1 MHPAELSVA
10 FPALHGEK
18 AGVGTLLAAREYKR
32 LAEIGGAAPAV
43 QPYTPFP
50 TEEMRAFFGERLCRS
65 IEEENRCD
73 CLAEVTPER
82 LGESWRQ
89 LREIIAAIPA
99 PEELFRVLERLDAKR
114 TPEDIGVSSSD
125 LDKLL
130 RCSPLVRNRL
140 TLMRARRMIIE

>member
-1 MHPAELSVA
+1 MHPTELSVA

-32 LAEIGGAAPAV
+32 LAEIGDAAPAV

-50 TEEMRAFFGERLCRS
+50 TEEMRVFFGVRLCRS

-82 LGESWRQ
+82 LGESWQQ
-89 LREIIAAIPA
+89 LR
-99 PEELFRVLERLDAKR
+99 
-114 TPEDIGVSSSD
+114 
-125 LDKLL
+125 
-130 RCSPLVRNRL
+130 
-140 TLMRARRMIIE
+140 